1 MAKEWWPVF
10 RMTPANGAAVTI
22 RLREALQ
29 DFGGPVRC
37 DVRYVPVIKNRENVN
52 NELRPYAK
60 GYRCEVEFDV
70 SVSASRMADA
80 GCLATITGW
89 LADRTKTVELSM
101 DDGVTFREI
110 VLKKFEGPKPKAG
123 KTFAGFLYE
132 LAVSC
137 RALLEAPAD
146 IASGTATLAW

>member
-10 RMTPANGAAVTI
+10 RMMPANGPAQTI
-22 RLREALQ
+22 RLREALR

-37 DVRYVPVIKNRENVN
+37 DVRYVPVTKQREDIN
-52 NELRPYAK
+52 NTIRTYVK
-60 GYRCEVEFDV
+60 GFRCEVEFDV
-70 SVSASRMADA
+70 STSGARIADA
-80 GCLATITGW
+80 GCLSMITGW

-110 VLKKFEGPKPKAG
+110 ALKKFEGPKPKAG

-137 RALLEAPAD
+137 RALLEAPPNID
-146 IASGTATLAW
+146 GNASTLAW